1 MVHEGREASCKTA
14 DLIEELGQ
22 VEFIFS
28 DKTGTLTQN
37 DMVFRFCAINKK
49 VYGKEREQNVRS
61 TSFVK
66 SSRPSNSTINNRTKG
81 EFNING
87 DLTAANEI
95 RNNTFEAPH
104 IENFFRSLSLCHSC
118 VAEKLPEDNKLSY
131 ASSSPDE
138 IALVNGAS
146 DMGFVFIEKNSK
158 YICFEN
164 RYLEKIHPNFQETW
178 ELLAEIPFDSFRKR
192 MSVIV
197 KNSSTN
203 EICVYS
209 KGADSAMIPLCRLD
223 RDGQEFCESNF
234 LHSLI
239 FIIFYYFKSKRLII

>member
-1 MVHEGREASCKTA
+1 MVHEGKEASCKTA

-66 SSRPSNSTINNRTKG
+66 SNRPSNATRYNSTKS
-81 EFNING
+81 EFSING
-87 DLTAANEI
+87 DLSAANEI
-95 RNNTFEAPH
+95 RNDTSEAPF

-118 VAEKLPEDNKLSY
+118 VAEKLKDDKLNY

-146 DMGFVFIEKNSK
+146 DMGFIFVEKTSK
-158 YICFEN
+158 NICFEN
-164 RYLEKIHPNFQETW
+164 RYLDQNNSNYLETW
-178 ELLAEIPFDSFRKR
+178 ELLAEIPFDSVRKR

-197 KNSSTN
+197 KNSSTD

-209 KGADSAMIPLCRLD
+209 KGADSAMIPLCSLD

-234 LHSLI
+234 I
-239 FIIFYYFKSKRLII
+239 FHFVLNLFFNLF